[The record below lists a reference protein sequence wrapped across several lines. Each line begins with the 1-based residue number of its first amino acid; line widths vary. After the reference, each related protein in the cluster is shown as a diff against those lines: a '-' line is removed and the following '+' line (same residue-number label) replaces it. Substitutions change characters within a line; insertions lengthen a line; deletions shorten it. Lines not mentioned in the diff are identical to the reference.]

1 MFSQTTEYA
10 LRAMSFL
17 SAKSPDSVNTGQIA
31 AATEVPPA
39 YLAKV
44 LQSLRKAGIVRS
56 QRGRGG
62 GISLARQPEDLTILE
77 VVNAVDPIRRIRKC
91 PIGLAAHGV
100 KLCPMHSRLDA
111 ALAMTEDIFRETTL
125 AELLSESSGRGRRCK
140 FPVLKT

>member
-91 PIGLAAHGV
+91 PIGLATHGV